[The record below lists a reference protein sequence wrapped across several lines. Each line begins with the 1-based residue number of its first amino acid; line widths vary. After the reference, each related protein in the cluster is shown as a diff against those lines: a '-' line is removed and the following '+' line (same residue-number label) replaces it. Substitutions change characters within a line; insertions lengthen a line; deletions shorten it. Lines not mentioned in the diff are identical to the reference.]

1 MTNLKVIN
9 IFLKA
14 IDNHSHLYIIEND
27 SHYQYEIYLIDL
39 KKIMKKFI
47 YSALLLIGSLSVF
60 AQSNDDVEEVEVKGK
75 VLYVDQVN
83 SLKPPVPILDVPQSV
98 SVITDEEIK
107 NQGFREI
114 ADIIR
119 YSPGVNTSQGEGH
132 RDAVVFRGVR
142 STADFYQD
150 GVRDDVQYY
159 RSLYNVE
166 QLEILRGPNALLF
179 GRGGTGGLI
188 NRVSKKAEIGEAFGS
203 FDFGADS
210 FGAADLA
217 LDANFATS
225 DTTAVRL
232 NLHTDQLANHRDFYE
247 GERYGI
253 NPTVKIVAGDTTV
266 DLSYEYADHERFIDR
281 GIPTANNRPVE
292 SLKDVVFGVEGLN
305 LQTLEASILRAN
317 VAHDYSDS
325 GKFNMSLTS
334 SDFKKMYKNLYAAGY
349 DASANT
355 VKLDGYLDPTERQ
368 NLILNA
374 NVVNEFSNGSTSG
387 TLLVGLEFVDTDNKN
402 YRYNTYFNNRA
413 GKDAGEPTDQ
423 QIFNI
428 TRPLNIAKTSTG
440 LDSTVDY
447 TTDLKSSSESD
458 ITVTSFYLQGDI
470 DFSDNWKMIIGGR
483 LDNFDITVTD
493 VKKSQ
498 DQSRKDD
505 MFSPRL
511 GVIYK
516 PADNMSLYVSYSESF
531 LPRSGEQY
539 KKLDASGAALDPD
552 VFKNTEIGYKYDI
565 NDALTFTAAIFDSE
579 STRAEKD
586 NDTGE
591 LNEVRGLEVEG
602 YEVELSG
609 DIDDQNN
616 LTFGYT
622 SLDGVTS
629 KGTKQ
634 PRELPNQMLS
644 LWYSYQ
650 ANETFG
656 FGLGVTHQGES
667 FIKDT
672 TNGSTGP
679 ALPDYTRVDFAMYIN
694 ASDNDVVRVHIE
706 NLTDELYFPHS
717 HSTHQASVGESLS
730 ARVSYSRRF

>member
-1 MTNLKVIN
+1 M
-9 IFLKA
+9 
-14 IDNHSHLYIIEND
+14 
-27 SHYQYEIYLIDL
+27 
-39 KKIMKKFI
+39 KKII
-47 YSALLLIGSLSVF
+47 YTTLFLLGSLSVF
-60 AQSNDDVEEVEVKGK
+60 AQNTDDIEEVEVKGK

-114 ADIIR
+114 GDIIR

-188 NRVSKKAEIGEAFGS
+188 NRVTKKAEIGEAFGS

-217 LDANFATS
+217 VDANFATS

-253 NPTVKIVAGDTTV
+253 NPTVKIVAGDTIV

-317 VAHDYSDS
+317 IAHDYSDN
-325 GKFNMSLTS
+325 GKFNMSFTS

-368 NLILNA
+368 NMILNA

-402 YRYNTYFNNRA
+402 YRYNTFFNNRA
-413 GKDAGEPTDQ
+413 GSDAGEPTDQ

-440 LDSTVDY
+440 LDSTVGY
-447 TTDLKSSSESD
+447 KTDLKSSSESD

-505 MFSPRL
+505 MFSPRF

-516 PADNMSLYVSYSESF
+516 PVENMSLYVSYSESF

-565 NDALTFTAAIFDSE
+565 SDALTFSAAIFDSE

-586 NDTGE
+586 NETGE
-591 LNEVRGLEVEG
+591 LNEIRGLEVEG
-602 YEVELSG
+602 VEIELSG

-656 FGLGVTHQGES
+656 FGLGVTHQAES

-672 TNGSTGP
+672 SNGSTGP
-679 ALPDYTRVDFAMYIN
+679 ALPDYTRVDFALYVN